1 MSPFLVPGLINN
13 YTTLYRIMIRNKLP
27 SREELLEY
35 LEYNK
40 ITGIVTYKKVK
51 GGKRIGSEVGSTDS
65 KGYKRAS
72 WKGKSYALSRI
83 IWMLVTGEDPGEDI
97 IDHEDKVRNN
107 NKWSNLRRIDSSGN
121 NFHGNDIP
129 NSTGYRCV
137 KLLPSGRFQ
146 AVINKDK
153 KRYSLG
159 TYATAEEAH
168 QVYLAKAAELYGSL
182 ATAT

>member
-1 MSPFLVPGLINN
+1 MSPFLVPALINN

-40 ITGIVTYKKVK
+40 ITGIVTYKKVR
-51 GGKRIGSEVGSTDS
+51 GGKLVGSEVGSTDS
-65 KGYKRAS
+65 SGYKRLN
-72 WKGKSYALSRI
+72 WKGKTYALSRV
-83 IWMLVTGEDPGEDI
+83 IWLLVTGEDPGEDI

-107 NKWSNLRRIDSSGN
+107 NKWYNLRRIDSSGN

-129 NSTGYRCV
+129 NSTGYRGV
-137 KLLPSGRFQ
+137 NLLMSGRFQ
-146 AVINKDK
+146 ATISKDK
-153 KRYSLG
+153 KKYALG

-168 QVYLAKAAELYGSL
+168 QVYLTKAAELYGSL